1 MFGGLGIGEITQGY
15 SRTGAEN
22 YKNELNAKAIT
33 ETCNLLRDTNNIKN
47 ALSAG
52 WQGQAELNF
61 VTNLDNA
68 VETTAQGIEELK
80 NVLDGQFAA
89 IEEAWAN
96 QDNEMVPLD

>member
-1 MFGGLGIGEITQGY
+1 MFGGLGIGDVTQGY
-15 SRTGAEN
+15 SRTGAES
-22 YKNELNAKAIT
+22 YKNDLNAKVIT
-33 ETCNLLRDTNNIKN
+33 ETCNKLRETNGIKT
-47 ALSAG
+47 ALEAG

-68 VETTAQGIEELK
+68 VETTAKGIEELK
-80 NVLDGQFAA
+80 SVLDGQFAA